1 MKTFYNIFL
10 FTFFVS
16 TAFAQQEKYSRI
28 KVWLT
33 NKSIT
38 ELASLGIDVTEG
50 IHRPGVWFI
59 TEMSQTEFGKV
70 KQANFKTDI
79 IVDDVK
85 THRIQQTPSP
95 KRVAAFSCAT
105 ASVPEYPQPQNFTL
119 GSMGGFF
126 TYQEMLDMLD
136 SMASKYPNLITLKQP
151 ISAQTTTDGNQL
163 LWVKISDN
171 PNINEPEP
179 EVLYS
184 ALHHAREPAGLSNLI
199 YYMWYLLENYATNTE
214 IQTLVDNTEMYFVPC
229 INPDGYMYNELTDP
243 LGGGLWRKNRLD
255 NLDGTFGVDLNR
267 NYGWQWGYDD
277 TGSSPFT
284 VDETYRGSSAF
295 SEVENQTM
303 QNFCNS
309 HDFKLAFNYH
319 TFGNLLI
326 YPWGY
331 VPDFYTPDSAL
342 LVNFGSLLTTY
353 NSYTYGT
360 ANQTVNYITNGS
372 SDDWMYGEQTTK
384 NKIFAM
390 TPEASTSGFWP
401 ANFEIVDIAKDNMFA
416 NITLAKLAGK
426 YGVAQDASPKRI
438 GVANGYLNYALNIL
452 GLDTSS
458 SYTVSITPVS
468 ANMAGTGAA
477 KVYSNVNA
485 GQIINDSISF
495 SLAGTIQPGDQFTY
509 ALTVNN
515 GLYITTDTVTKV
527 YGTGVIIFS
536 DNASNI
542 SNWTVS
548 GGGWNT
554 TTEDFTS
561 APTSIT
567 DSPFNPYN
575 QFASQSI
582 VTANPVVINNASR
595 AWLTFKSKWQIENN
609 FDYAQ
614 VAASINN
621 GVTWTPL
628 CGKYTNEGTIDQ
640 DFEQPVY
647 DGFQN
652 TWVTEDIDLDA
663 YIGQSVKFRF
673 YFQSDG
679 FMEYDGF
686 YFDDFKVEKIPS
698 SVGVFNAE
706 GISGFI
712 SAPMPN
718 PSIDITQISYSV
730 VRPNSKLKV
739 VNVLGEVVLMK
750 ALNEKQ
756 NSLSINVSA
765 LNAGAYSY
773 FIESANER
781 LTEVKRML
789 IVK

>member
-1 MKTFYNIFL
+1 MKTLYKIVL
-10 FTFFVS
+10 FTFLFIS
-16 TAFAQQEKYSRI
+16 ALAQQEKYSRVKI
-28 KVWLT
+28 WLT
-33 NKSIT
+33 NKNIT

-50 IHRPGVWFI
+50 DHRPGVWFI
-59 TEMSQTEFGKV
+59 TEVSQAELNKV
-70 KQANFKTDI
+70 KQSNYKTDVL
-79 IVDDVK
+79 VDDVK
-85 THRIQQTPSP
+85 AYRSKRAPSP
-95 KRVAAFSCAT
+95 KRTAAFPCSTSSA
-105 ASVPEYPQPQNFTL
+105 PNYPQPQNFNL

-126 TYQEMLDMLD
+126 TYQEMLDILD
-136 SMASKYPNLITLKQP
+136 SMASKYPNLITVKQP
-151 ISAQTTTDGNQL
+151 INTQTTTDGNQL

-171 PNINEPEP
+171 PNTNEAEP

-199 YYMWYLLENYATNTE
+199 YYMWYLLENYSTNTE
-214 IQTLVDNTEMYFVPC
+214 IQSLVDNTEMYFVPC
-229 INPDGYMYNELTDP
+229 INPDGYKYNEFTDP
-243 LGGGLWRKNRLD
+243 AGGGLWRKNRLD

-284 VDETYRGSSAF
+284 GDETYRGANAF
-295 SEVENQTM
+295 SETETQIM
-303 QNFCNS
+303 QDFANT
-309 HDFKLAFNYH
+309 HEFKLAFNYH

-331 VPDFYTPDSAL
+331 VPNFYTPDSAL
-342 LVNFGSLLTTY
+342 LVNYGSLLTTY

-384 NKIFAM
+384 NKILAM

-401 ANFEIVDIAKDNMFA
+401 ADFEIVDIAKDNMFA

-426 YGVAQDASPKRI
+426 YGVAKDASPKRI
-438 GVANGYLNYALNIL
+438 TVANGYLNYTLNIL
-452 GLDTSS
+452 GLDT
-458 SYTVSITPVS
+458 TGTFILSITPISSNITSV
-468 ANMAGTGAA
+468 GAA
-477 KVYSNVNA
+477 KVYSNVNT
-485 GQIINDSISF
+485 GQMINDSISF
-495 SLAGTIQPGDQFTY
+495 SLAASVQPGDQFTY
-509 ALTVNN
+509 VLTIDN
-515 GLYITTDTVTKV
+515 GSYLTTDTITKV

-536 DNASNI
+536 DNATNL

-548 GGGWNT
+548 GGSWNT

-561 APTSIT
+561 APTSVT
-567 DSPFNPYN
+567 DSPFSPYG
-575 QFASQSI
+575 QFASRSI
-582 VTANPVVINNASR
+582 ITTNPIVINNASR
-595 AWLTFKSKWQIENN
+595 AWLTFKAKWQIENN
-609 FDYAQ
+609 FDYASIS
-614 VAASINN
+614 ASVDN
-621 GVTWTPL
+621 GVSWTPL

-652 TWVTEDIDLDA
+652 AWVTEDIDLDA

-673 YFQSDG
+673 YFGSDG
-679 FMEYDGF
+679 FVEYDGF

-706 GISGFI
+706 VAMGFLSFPI
-712 SAPMPN
+712 PN
-718 PSIDITQISYSV
+718 PSNDITQISYSLV
-730 VRPNSKLKV
+730 KPNGKLKV
-739 VNVLGEVVLMK
+739 VNALGEVVLIQ
-750 ALNEKQ
+750 ALHEKQ
-756 NSLSINVSA
+756 NTISINLSA

-773 FIESANER
+773 FIDSTDGR
-781 LTEVKRML
+781 LTEVKKML